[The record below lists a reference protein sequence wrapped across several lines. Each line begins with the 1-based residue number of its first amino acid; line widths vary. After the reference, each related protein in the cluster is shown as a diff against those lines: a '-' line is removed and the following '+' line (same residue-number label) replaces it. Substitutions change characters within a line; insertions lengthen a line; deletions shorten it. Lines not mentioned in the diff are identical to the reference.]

1 MRNPAQNQDIDSSKK
16 KLRKFFFLNFF
27 TFRQLIVVIRVYD
40 RFVESP
46 DFNVM
51 KIALG
56 EVYFRVT

>member
-27 TFRQLIVVIRVYD
+27 TFRQLIVVIRVYN

-51 KIALG
+51 KIAM
-56 EVYFRVT
+56 VT